1 MINYRGRL
9 VSHVP
14 RVLPPPCDQVTTSP
28 MEHEEGEPEVKKQHV
43 DSDSMP
49 DASAPQPQSAA
60 AAAVPQPRLPNIF
73 AGVAGSDAA
82 SDLADM
88 MQGVTEG
95 AAGGATAVPVYW
107 SDSDEDAPI
116 PGHLGGTRYLAPPT
130 ARREPRIGK
139 RIWSSRAEGTI

>member
-1 MINYRGRL
+1 
-9 VSHVP
+9 
-14 RVLPPPCDQVTTSP
+14 
-28 MEHEEGEPEVKKQHV
+28 
-43 DSDSMP
+43 MP

-95 AAGGATAVPVYW
+95 AAGGTMAVPVYW
-107 SDSDEDAPI
+107 SSEDEDAPI
-116 PGHLGGTRYLAPPT
+116 PGYSGGYRYMAPPT

-139 RIWSSRAEGTI
+139 RVCSSQGGGTL